1 MKVTKRIKMVALAL
15 LLTLGLGGSA
25 IGISYAASN
34 SKVQASD
41 METNDDTPANG
52 KSLQDNGKDGETKDD
67 TKSATAATNV
77 QDNGQ
82 DGETN
87 DGSGQ

>member
-1 MKVTKRIKMVALAL
+1 MKATKRIKVIALAL

-25 IGISYAASN
+25 IGITYAAST
-34 SKVQASD
+34 SKAQASD

-52 KSLQDNGKDGETKDD
+52 KSTQDNGKDGETKDD
-67 TKSATAATNV
+67 VKSSTAATNV
-77 QDNGQ
+77 QDSGQ

-87 DGSGQ
+87 DSSNQ